1 MSKTYLVKFK
11 PMESYFFG
19 GNRQFQFEARDHI
32 KENFAPYF
40 IRGNHFPEQATVFGS
55 LRFLILEQVG
65 LIRHDFNYSQEERE
79 KMADLVGSHSFSL
92 TTTKRAGFG
101 KLQQLSP
108 LFIMNDKNEKI
119 IPMPFN
125 LVEDNGGY
133 RPMNLQNRPYD
144 TNHGLIELPESEEYD
159 PKKGYSSGYYNVTTG
174 KAETSIFDSQVM
186 TGNRIP
192 KIKDGRLDNED
203 GLFKREVFNM
213 KEDYCFAVYLTVD
226 DDLNLTDGF
235 VQMGQKATPFKVNVS
250 KEEDTLEREIIE
262 HFKWKTPEG
271 MIWHYA
277 LSDQVLA
284 GTLESDSFAIVQ
296 DRQVRQIQTDLS
308 KQSFL
313 KSIQLGKDFQTL
325 HKAGSVYYGNM
336 KNDNRITH
344 AQLAGY
350 NALIRIGIEGETK

>member
-19 GNRQFQFEARDHI
+19 GNRQFQFEARNHI

-55 LRFLILEQVG
+55 LRFLILEQAG
-65 LIRHDFNYSQEERE
+65 LIQHDFNYSQEVRE

-92 TTTKRAGFG
+92 TTERSDFG
-101 KLQQLSP
+101 KIKHLSP

-125 LVEDNGGY
+125 LVEDKDGY
-133 RPMNLQNRPYD
+133 RPMNLQNRSYN
-144 TNHGLIELPESEEYD
+144 TNHGLIKLPESGEYD
-159 PKKGYSSGYYNVTTG
+159 PKKGHSSGYYNVTTG

-226 DDLNLTDGF
+226 DDLNLEDGF
-235 VQMGQKATPFKVNVS
+235 VQMGQKATLFKVSVS
-250 KEEDTLEREIIE
+250 EEEDTLEKEIIE
-262 HFKWKTPEG
+262 HFKRKTPEG

-284 GTLESDSFAIVQ
+284 GTLEFDSFAIVQ

-308 KQSFL
+308 QESFL
-313 KSIQLGKDFQTL
+313 KSIKLRKDFQTL
-325 HKAGSVYYGNM
+325 HKAGSAYYGNM
-336 KNDNRITH
+336 KHDNRHNH

-350 NALIRIGIEGETK
+350 NVLIRIEGETK